1 MAHLHKHG
9 KKWQAIVRK
18 KKIVA
23 IKSFWKKSDASKWAY
38 HVEAQI
44 ETGTYKRV
52 KDAER
57 LADIRLS
64 EILNIYYEKH
74 IKVRSRDPLK
84 EKSLIDLVTR
94 LLGKKYITDLTGNE
108 LALRD
113 CALIQSFIN
122 LLTRYI

>member
-1 MAHLHKHG
+1 M
-9 KKWQAIVRK
+9 
-18 KKIVA
+18 VA
-23 IKSFWKKSDASKWAY
+23 IRFQK
-38 HVEAQI
+38 E
-44 ETGTYKRV
+44 
-52 KDAER
+52 
-57 LADIRLS
+57 S
-64 EILNIYYEKH
+64 EIFNIYYKKH

-113 CALIQSFIN
+113 CTLIQSFIN